1 MSLVQL
7 LVMLV
12 VAGLVT
18 PPFVLFIPR
27 ARRSAVFDRVIWAA
41 TWLLAFLGA
50 WVAPSYIGTDAA
62 LNGVVVAEVSLIPAL
77 IGAVAGALSINLL
90 LWLLDRFDR
99 PPIEENPTVEG
110 PGESEQENIGTGSSD
125 SNEHKR

>member
-1 MSLVQL
+1 MTVVQIIIL
-7 LVMLV
+7 LV
-12 VAGLVT
+12 VATLVT

-27 ARRSAVFDRVIWAA
+27 ARKSTVFDRVLWMA

-50 WVAPSYIGTDAA
+50 WMAPSYIGTDAA
-62 LNGVVVAEVSLIPAL
+62 LNGVVIGEVSLIPAL

-99 PPIEENPTVEG
+99 PPIEENLTAEE
-110 PGESEQENIGTGSSD
+110 PGESKQENVGTSSND
-125 SNEHKR
+125 SNERER